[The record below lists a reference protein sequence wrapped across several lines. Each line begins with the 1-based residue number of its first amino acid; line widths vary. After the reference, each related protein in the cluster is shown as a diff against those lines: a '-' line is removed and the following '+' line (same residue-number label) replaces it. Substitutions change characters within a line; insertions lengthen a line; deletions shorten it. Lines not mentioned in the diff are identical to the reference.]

1 VTLDVSKF
9 DKSIIVVKDVQL
21 KNKYDISDILYVLKF
36 VKFIEINE
44 KQLKNISS
52 IQKTFV
58 ELKFDKSISDIL

>member
-9 DKSIIVVKDVQL
+9 DKPIIVVKDVQL
-21 KNKYDISDILYVLKF
+21 KNKDDISDILYVLKF

>member
-1 VTLDVSKF
+1 MTLDVSKF
-9 DKSIIVVKDVQL
+9 DKPIIVVKDVQL
-21 KNKYDISDILYVLKF
+21 KNKDDISDILYVLKF